1 MKKEWF
7 KIDNTDW
14 GLSKA
19 IVLFDNVRFYA
30 GTTDHWGIGI
40 YYCHYD
46 RSLTIDILCWYIGVE
61 VYHELL

>member
-19 IVLFDNVRFYA
+19 IVLFDKVRFYA

-46 RSLTIDILCWYIGVE
+46 TSLTIDILCWYIGVE
-61 VYHELL
+61 AYHELL